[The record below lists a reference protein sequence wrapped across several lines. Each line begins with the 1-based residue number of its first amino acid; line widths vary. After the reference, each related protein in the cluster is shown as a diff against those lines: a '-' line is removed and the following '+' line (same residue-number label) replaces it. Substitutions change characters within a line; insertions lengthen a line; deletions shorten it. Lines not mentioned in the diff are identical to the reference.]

1 MEVLLASRGMRE
13 HGCDDDDGGK
23 LTRGSVRAFVFEL
36 ILGMKDEN
44 IVKALKCFA
53 EKYDVQ

>member
-13 HGCDDDDGGK
+13 HGSDDDDGGK

-44 IVKALKCFA
+44 IVKALCLS
-53 EKYDVQ
+53 EKYVIQ